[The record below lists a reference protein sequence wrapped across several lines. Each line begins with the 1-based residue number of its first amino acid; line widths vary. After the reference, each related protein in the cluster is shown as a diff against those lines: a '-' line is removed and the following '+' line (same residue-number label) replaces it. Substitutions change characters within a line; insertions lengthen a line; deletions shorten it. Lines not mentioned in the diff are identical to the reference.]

1 MIIWIAIG
9 GFLGA
14 VARYSVNRWM
24 FQKVTSIYPY
34 GTFLVNILGSF
45 GLGIIIG
52 MEIKGQMAALIGV
65 GFFGA
70 FTTFS
75 TFKMENIKLFVQK
88 QKKAMILYLLTSY
101 GLGILF
107 AFLGIFIGSSIHHHV
122 F

>member
-1 MIIWIAIG
+1 MIWIAIG

-75 TFKMENIKLFVQK
+75 TFKMENIKFFVQK